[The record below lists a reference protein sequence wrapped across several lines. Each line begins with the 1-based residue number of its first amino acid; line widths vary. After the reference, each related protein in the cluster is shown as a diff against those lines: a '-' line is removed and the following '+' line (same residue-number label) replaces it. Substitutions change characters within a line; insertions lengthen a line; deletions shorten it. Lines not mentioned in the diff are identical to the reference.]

1 MQVYTMKDVTKCGCC
16 VVPIPADVGRHEDD
30 ADPHD
35 DEERLESLVVT
46 QRLDGQ
52 SLHPP
57 ELVVQLPASLALQ
70 VRMVN
75 SAECF

>member
-1 MQVYTMKDVTKCGCC
+1 MKDVIKCGCC
-16 VVPIPADVGRHEDD
+16 VVPIPADVGCHEDD

-57 ELVVQLPASLALQ
+57 ELVVQLPSSLALQ

>member
-1 MQVYTMKDVTKCGCC
+1 MLQN
-16 VVPIPADVGRHEDD
+16 VVVVSTPLPADVGRNEDD

-35 DEERLESLVVT
+35 DEERLESFVVT

-52 SLHPP
+52 SLHLP